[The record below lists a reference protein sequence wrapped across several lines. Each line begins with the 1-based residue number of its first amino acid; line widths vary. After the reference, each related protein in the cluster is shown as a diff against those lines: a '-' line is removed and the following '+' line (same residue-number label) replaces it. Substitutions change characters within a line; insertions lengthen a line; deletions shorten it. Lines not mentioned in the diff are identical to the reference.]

1 MAASAR
7 AVQQLKQVVTA
18 LKMTPI
24 VEAVNIPFH
33 VQFIDEEGAVLANE
47 SMEQAAGA
55 MLNEL
60 LRAAAALRSLRV

>member
-1 MAASAR
+1 M
-7 AVQQLKQVVTA
+7 TA

>member
-1 MAASAR
+1 VAASAR